1 MIHFGL
7 FSFAKQ
13 AAPGAAPGG
22 MFGDQMVSTLIL
34 FGVLFLVF
42 YFIVIRPEKKRR
54 TQMQQMLN
62 ELKKGDRVVTIG
74 GIHGT
79 VSGVTEKTVIVQ
91 VSDQTKIEFS
101 RQAIGSVIKPDGEV
115 KGGHSKEELGTKE

>member
-1 MIHFGL
+1 MIRFGL
-7 FSFAKQ
+7 FGFAKQ
-13 AAPGAAPGG
+13 AQGAAPGG

-62 ELKKGDRVVTIG
+62 ELKKGDRVITIG

-79 VSGVTEKTVIVQ
+79 VAGVTEKTVIVQ
-91 VSDQTKIEFS
+91 VSEQTKMEFS
-101 RQAIGSVIKPDGEV
+101 RQAIGSVVKPDGAIV
-115 KGGHSKEELGTKE
+115 GGTSKDDIGNK